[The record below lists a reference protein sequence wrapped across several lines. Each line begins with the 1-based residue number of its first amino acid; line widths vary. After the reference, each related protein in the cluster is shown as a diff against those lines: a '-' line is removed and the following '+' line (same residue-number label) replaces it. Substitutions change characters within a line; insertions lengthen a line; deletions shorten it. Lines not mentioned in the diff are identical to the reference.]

1 MSVVLKTSLPVNAN
15 AATDDDTWTASPAI
29 VEAAAKRNPVAN
41 YVEANVPSY
50 TLPDPLVAA
59 NGTRVTKEAWP
70 ARRAEILELFREHV
84 YGRAPVDRPQNIAF
98 KTLDEDPR
106 DLDGRAT
113 RRLVEISFD
122 TPHSGRFRFPVQ
134 LYLPNAAA
142 KPLPVIV
149 LLQFQGLTDKAT
161 PLIIDRGYGL
171 AILDRT
177 ALAADDKNSY
187 RDRLINAFSGTG
199 PLAADAWRA
208 ISAWAWGASRV
219 VDYLE
224 TEPAV
229 DRSRVGVAGHSRM
242 GKTALWAG
250 ANDERFATVLSN
262 NSGCGGAALARRV
275 FGETVGR
282 INTVFPH
289 WFCENHHHY
298 NDREGELPVDQHML
312 LALIAPRRAYVT
324 SADEDLW
331 ADPRGEFLS
340 CLHADPVYRL
350 LDVPGLGTDRMPP
363 LDQPI
368 ASGHIGYH
376 VRTGGHALTDYDWQ
390 RFLDFASD
398 ASRSR

>member
-1 MSVVLKTSLPVNAN
+1 
-15 AATDDDTWTASPAI
+15 
-29 VEAAAKRNPVAN
+29 
-41 YVEANVPSY
+41 
-50 TLPDPLVAA
+50 
-59 NGTRVTKEAWP
+59 
-70 ARRAEILELFREHV
+70 
-84 YGRAPVDRPQNIAF
+84 
-98 KTLDEDPR
+98 
-106 DLDGRAT
+106 
-113 RRLVEISFD
+113 
-122 TPHSGRFRFPVQ
+122 VQ

-142 KPLPVIV
+142 KPVPVIV

-161 PLIIDRGYGL
+161 PLVIDRGYGL

-177 ALAADDKNSY
+177 ALAADDKNTY

-199 PLAADAWRA
+199 SLAADAWRA
-208 ISAWAWGASRV
+208 IGAWAWGASRV

-229 DRSRVGVAGHSRM
+229 DRSRIGVAGHSRM

-289 WFCENHHHY
+289 WFCENHHRY
-298 NDREGELPVDQHML
+298 NDREAELPVDQHML
-312 LALIAPRRAYVT
+312 VALIAPRRVYVT

-340 CLHADPVYRL
+340 CRNADPVYRL

-363 LDQPI
+363 LDRPI
-368 ASGHIGYH
+368 ASGQIGYH

-398 ASRSR
+398 ASQSR